1 MPSRSDR
8 PADVIASPANPG
20 IKTIRSLQRRK
31 IRQQERAFVV
41 EGVRAVNDVLAAG
54 IVPGALYL
62 RADMDERQLERLP
75 EGVAVRRVA
84 AGLFDELSDTAHP
97 QGVLAVVPMLEDRA
111 LPDTS
116 IAPIVMIL
124 DRVRDP
130 GNLGT
135 LLRSAAGAGMDHVV
149 IAPECV
155 DPYHPRA
162 VRAAMGAHYRVPFSH
177 RSWDELDRYLV
188 NFDLVALADA
198 DGDAEYDMVD
208 WASTA
213 AMIVGG
219 EAFGPS
225 TRARDAAAS
234 RVCIPLANGV
244 ESLNAAVAGSLLAF
258 EAARQRRHKAPGG
271 SQPAS

>member
-1 MPSRSDR
+1 MPSHSDR
-8 PADVIASPANPG
+8 PVDVIASPANPG

-41 EGVRAVNDVLAAG
+41 EGVRAVNDVLSAG
-54 IVPGALYL
+54 IIPKAVYL
-62 RADMDERQLERLP
+62 RDDTDERQLEP
-75 EGVAVRRVA
+75 VPDGVMVRRVVA
-84 AGLFDELSDTAHP
+84 SLFDELSDTAHP
-97 QGVLAVVPMLEDRA
+97 QGVLAVVPMLDEA
-111 LPDTS
+111 PLPDLS
-116 IAPIVMIL
+116 VSPVVMVL
-124 DRVRDP
+124 DGVRDP
-130 GNLGT
+130 GNMGT
-135 LLRSAAGAGMDHVV
+135 LLRSAAGAGLDHVV

-155 DPYHPRA
+155 DPYHPKA

-177 RSWDELDRYLV
+177 RNWDDLATYLAG
-188 NFDLVALADA
+188 FDIVALAEA

-225 TRARDAAAS
+225 ARAHEAGS
-234 RVCIPLANGV
+234 LRVSIPLANGV

-258 EAARQRRHKAPGG
+258 EAARQRRQKARGG
-271 SQPAS
+271 SDTA